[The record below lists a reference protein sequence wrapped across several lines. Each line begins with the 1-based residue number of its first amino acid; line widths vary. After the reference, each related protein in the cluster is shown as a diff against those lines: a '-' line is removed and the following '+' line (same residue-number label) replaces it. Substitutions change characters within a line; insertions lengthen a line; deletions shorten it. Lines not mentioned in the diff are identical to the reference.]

1 MPACSETV
9 AVVGGG
15 IIGTSWAL
23 VFARAGCKVRVFDQS
38 LEVRAGVRARVATAD
53 AASLAATPHRKTADA
68 ADLVTTAE
76 TLAGAVT
83 GATWIQECIPER
95 LELKRALFSA
105 LDTLAGPE
113 TVLASSTSSLPM
125 SSIADG
131 LAGRARCIVAHPG
144 TPPHMLPVVE
154 VVPAPWTDSAIT
166 ERTIRVMVEV
176 GQAPVLLAREV
187 PGFVMNRLQGAL
199 LGEMFRL
206 IGDGVVTPEGADT
219 IIRDGFG
226 LRWPFVG
233 PLAGIDLNAP
243 GGIKDYLARYGFMF
257 DDLARERGS
266 PDAVVTPDVVARLD
280 ADLRARLPLAGQ
292 VDRRLGRDRR
302 MAALLAL
309 RQAFDADYGGL
320 AK

>member
-1 MPACSETV
+1 MPNCSETV
-9 AVVGGG
+9 AIVGGG

-23 VFARAGCKVRVFDQS
+23 VFVRAGCKVIVFDPS
-38 LEVRAGVRARVATAD
+38 AEVRAGVRERVAAAD
-53 AASLAATPHRKTADA
+53 AASLAATPHRKHADA
-68 ADLVTTAE
+68 ADRVSTADR
-76 TLAGAVT
+76 LADAVSGASWV
-83 GATWIQECIPER
+83 QECIPER
-95 LELKRALFSA
+95 LDLKRALFRD
-105 LDTLAGPE
+105 LDAHAGPDA
-113 TVLASSTSSLPM
+113 VLASSTSSLPM
-125 SSIADG
+125 SLIADG
-131 LAGRARCIVAHPG
+131 LACRGRCIVAHPG

-154 VVPAPWTDSAIT
+154 VVPAPWTDPAT
-166 ERTIRVMVEV
+166 TDRTLRVMREV

-257 DDLARERGS
+257 DDLAHERGS
-266 PDAVVTPDVVARLD
+266 PDAVVTPEVVARLD

-292 VDRRLGRDRR
+292 DDRRLGRDRR

-309 RQAFDADYGGL
+309 RRAFDVDDGGI

>member
-1 MPACSETV
+1 V
-9 AVVGGG
+9 
-15 IIGTSWAL
+15 I
-23 VFARAGCKVRVFDQS
+23 VFDPS
-38 LEVRAGVRARVATAD
+38 SEVRAGVRDRVAAAD
-53 AASLAATPHRKTADA
+53 AASLAATPHRKHADS
-68 ADLVTTAE
+68 ADLVSTADR
-76 TLAGAVT
+76 LVDAVSGASWV
-83 GATWIQECIPER
+83 QECIPER
-95 LELKRALFSA
+95 LELKRALFRD
-105 LDTLAGPE
+105 LDPLAGPDA
-113 TVLASSTSSLPM
+113 VLASSTSSLPM

-131 LAGRARCIVAHPG
+131 LAGRGRCIVAHPG

-154 VVPAPWTDSAIT
+154 VVPAPWTDLAVT
-166 ERTIRVMVEV
+166 ERTLRVMREV

-243 GGIKDYLARYGFMF
+243 GGIKDYLERYGFMF

-292 VDRRLGRDRR
+292 DDRRLGRDRR

-309 RQAFDADYGGL
+309 RHAFDADDGGI